1 MSTRNYILLENA
13 STESSTDQY
22 SDKAKAAGY
31 HSVAGGL
38 HTIVFSFDNFQG
50 SLKMQGTLVEEPS
63 DTDWVDITFDDDTT
77 VVVDNDS
84 TTQLSTISRNFTGN
98 FVWIRAKYTLI
109 NGTITKIQYNF

>member
-1 MSTRNYILLENA
+1 MATRNYILLENV
-13 STESSTDQY
+13 SVESSSDQY
-22 SDKAKAAGY
+22 SNKAKAAGY

-50 SLKMQGTLVEEPS
+50 SLKMQGTLVEHPG
-63 DTDWVDITFDDDTT
+63 DNDWVDITFDDDTT

-84 TTQLSTISRNFTGN
+84 SAQLATVTRNFVGN

-109 NGTITKIQYNF
+109 NGSITKIQYNF

>member
-1 MSTRNYILLENA
+1 MATRNYILLENVSA
-13 STESSTDQY
+13 ESSTSQY
-22 SDKAKAAGY
+22 SNKAKAAGY

-38 HTIVFSFDNFQG
+38 HTILFLFDNFQG
-50 SLKMQGTLVEEPS
+50 SLTMQGTLVEEPG
-63 DTDWVDITFDDDTT
+63 DTDWVDITFDDGTT

-109 NGTITKIQYNF
+109 NGTITRIQYNF